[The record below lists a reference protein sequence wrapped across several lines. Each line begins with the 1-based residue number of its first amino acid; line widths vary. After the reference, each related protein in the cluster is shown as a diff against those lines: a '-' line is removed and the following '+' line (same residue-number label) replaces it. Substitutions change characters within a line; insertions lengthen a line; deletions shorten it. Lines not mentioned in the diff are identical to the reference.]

1 MSKAKCNR
9 CGATAQS
16 DTFEQARKQLNHA
29 IGLARGIKCGDS
41 YGAVKEIG
49 KPIVVPSPSRTTK
62 TQTTKKEEQTISAS
76 PETISD
82 ISPNSG
88 IISPT
93 RDTSPKTKTSSKKF
107 KDIKS

>member
-1 MSKAKCNR
+1 MPLPSKAKCFR
-9 CGATAQS
+9 CGATAQA

-29 IGLARGIKCGDS
+29 IGLARSIKCGDS

-49 KPIVVPSPSRTTK
+49 KPIVVPPQTK

-93 RDTSPKTKTSSKKF
+93 RDTSPKTKTSKKF